1 MVGCKARVFQS
12 LPPPLSHSG
21 SGGDYPSLSMD
32 LTFNSVTTSRVVTVT
47 TSNDS
52 VIEDE
57 ETFTLILTEND
68 DAVDVM
74 PQSATVTITDKTS
87 KYIHCHINRIE
98 EYVAARRN
106 LIYCFFSSALTFGF
120 DPSVYSVMEGESEVV
135 TVTVMGGGTLERDVV
150 VTVTSHDGT
159 AKGKGGICRT

>member
-1 MVGCKARVFQS
+1 MYFGLFH
-12 LPPPLSHSG
+12 LPLSHSG
-21 SGGDYPSLSMD
+21 SGGDYTSLSTD
-32 LTFNSVTTSRVVTVT
+32 LTFNSVTTSQMMTVA
-47 TSNDS
+47 TSTDT

-74 PQSATVTITDKTS
+74 PQSATVNITDQTS

-135 TVTVMGGGTLERDVV
+135 TVTVMGGILEREVV
-150 VTVTSHDGT
+150 LTVTSHDGT
-159 AKGKGGICRT
+159 AKGKDGICRT